1 MHDAHAKA
9 APQGRPLLPRAG
21 SAADAQC
28 DPRKRYSDLAESRIA
43 SFSRIRADFP
53 ERPRR

>member
-1 MHDAHAKA
+1 MRDAHEKA
-9 APQGRPLLPRAG
+9 APQGRPMLPRAG
-21 SAADAQC
+21 SAADARC
-28 DPRKRYSDLAESRIA
+28 DPRKRYCDLAESRTA